1 MKTGLRT
8 IAKGILL
15 VTAAFA
21 FARLLGPKSLRRVH
35 GPLRTEVPLQ
45 DQRDPRRGAAGGP
58 VSLTNMRIVSAGA
71 RCVQLR
77 HRRGGPWKEPKPLRE
92 LLAHP
97 ADVGLLERR
106 APP

>member
-15 VTAAFA
+15 SRGRVRVRTS
-21 FARLLGPKSLRRVH
+21 ARTQSMRRVH

-45 DQRDPRRGAAGGP
+45 DQRDPRRGAVGGA
-58 VSLTNMRIVSAGA
+58 VSLTNMRIVSAGG
-71 RCVQLR
+71 RCVRLW
-77 HRRGGPWKEPKPLRE
+77 HRRGGPWKEPKPTRE